1 MLTIRFGVLI
11 ILTPPKSE
19 SHLQEALY
27 VCAEILTTVGYGDV
41 SPSSYASQ
49 AFCAV
54 YSILGCSL
62 IAAARHGPAS
72 WCVSWCKLE
81 VDVGPPNVMFVAF

>member
-1 MLTIRFGVLI
+1 MNTSVLS
-11 ILTPPKSE
+11 PAGEPFPVSQ
-19 SHLQEALY
+19 HLQEALY

-62 IAAARHGPAS
+62 IAAARRGPAS
-72 WCVSWCKLE
+72 
-81 VDVGPPNVMFVAF
+81 